1 MRFLIAGYGSI
12 GRRHLRNLIALGEKD
27 IVLYRSGKST
37 LPGGESAQFPIET
50 NLTRALEH
58 KPDAVIVSN
67 PTALHLEV
75 AIPAA
80 EAGCHVLI
88 EKPLS
93 HSTQRVDELT
103 AAVERAGVRVCV
115 GYQYRFH
122 PGLQKAKEWLVQGE
136 SGPTVAARAHYG
148 DYLPGWHPWED
159 YRESYSA
166 RPELGGGVILTLC
179 HPLDYL
185 RWLLGEVISVWAM
198 AGRLGGLVIGVDDT
212 AEIGLRFASGALA
225 GVHLD
230 YLQQPPSHSFEIIG
244 TQASIRWDQAD
255 GIARLEPNAGTR
267 GEQQRSRAGFDRSD
281 MFLDEMRHF
290 IQVCRGEVG
299 PICSLAEGVA
309 SLRLAVAAE
318 LAARQDRMVSPEEQ
332 FVG

>member
-1 MRFLIAGYGSI
+1 
-12 GRRHLRNLIALGEKD
+12 
-27 IVLYRSGKST
+27 
-37 LPGGESAQFPIET
+37 
-50 NLTRALEH
+50 
-58 KPDAVIVSN
+58 
-67 PTALHLEV
+67 
-75 AIPAA
+75 
-80 EAGCHVLI
+80 
-88 EKPLS
+88 
-93 HSTQRVDELT
+93 
-103 AAVERAGVRVCV
+103 
-115 GYQYRFH
+115 
-122 PGLQKAKEWLVQGE
+122 
-136 SGPTVAARAHYG
+136 
-148 DYLPGWHPWED
+148 
-159 YRESYSA
+159 
-166 RPELGGGVILTLC
+166 VILTLC